1 MGIDNHRRS
10 RKGVERKMMNI
21 RKTIEWAVT
30 IPLAILMVLLLAPYF
45 LIKRLI
51 KGDIYDHSLDYV
63 DDYKGRK
70 IRL

>member
-1 MGIDNHRRS
+1 MRNV
-10 RKGVERKMMNI
+10 RKA
-21 RKTIEWAVT
+21 IEWAVT
-30 IPLAILMVLLLAPYF
+30 IPLAVLMLLLITPYF

-51 KGDIYDHSLDYV
+51 KGDIYDHSLDYG